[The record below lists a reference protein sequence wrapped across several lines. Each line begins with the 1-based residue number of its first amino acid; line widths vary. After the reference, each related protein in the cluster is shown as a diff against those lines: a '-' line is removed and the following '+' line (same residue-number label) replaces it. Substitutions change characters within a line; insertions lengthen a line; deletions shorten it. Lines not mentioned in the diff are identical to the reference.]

1 MERERERARLVLNAA
16 KASAAAAQAVLAFF
30 EIETRVTM
38 KADAFGVD
46 DFAIKPEGLAHL
58 GTVAGSDQGLP
69 TQPWTGLIS
78 QPTQFTDFSTDND
91 IDRMKQE
98 EEFAVRRRLPN
109 IAKQYNHYK
118 QMSTSQGEKD
128 NTAYEHPVI
137 VDFDGYARMTERKI
151 NGNSQ
156 AQKHFVSQSSDERL
170 REGLVEKV
178 NADASILSSE
188 RDEHSA
194 RQSKGNC
201 GAGTLGGK

>member
-16 KASAAAAQAVLAFF
+16 KASAAAAQAELALF

-38 KADAFGVD
+38 KADAFGVE
-46 DFAIKPEGLAHL
+46 DFVIKPEKLAHL
-58 GTVAGSDQGLP
+58 GTVTGSNQGLP
-69 TQPWTGLIS
+69 TQPSTGLIS
-78 QPTQFTDFSTDND
+78 QPSQFTDFSTDND

-98 EEFAVRRRLPN
+98 EEHAVRRRLPN
-109 IAKQYNHYK
+109 TVKHHNHYE

-137 VDFDGYARMTERKI
+137 VDFDGYARMTERKFE
-151 NGNSQ
+151 GNSQ
-156 AQKHFVSQSSDERL
+156 VQKHFVSQSSDECL
-170 REGLVEKV
+170 REGLVEKA

-201 GAGTLGGK
+201 GAGDLEGK

>member
-1 MERERERARLVLNAA
+1 
-16 KASAAAAQAVLAFF
+16 
-30 EIETRVTM
+30 
-38 KADAFGVD
+38 
-46 DFAIKPEGLAHL
+46 
-58 GTVAGSDQGLP
+58 
-69 TQPWTGLIS
+69 
-78 QPTQFTDFSTDND
+78 
-91 IDRMKQE
+91 MKQE
-98 EEFAVRRRLPN
+98 EPAVRPRLPN
-109 IAKQYNHYK
+109 VVKQHNHYE

-151 NGNSQ
+151 DGNSKV
-156 AQKHFVSQSSDERL
+156 QKHFVSQFSDERL
-170 REGLVEKV
+170 REGLVGKV